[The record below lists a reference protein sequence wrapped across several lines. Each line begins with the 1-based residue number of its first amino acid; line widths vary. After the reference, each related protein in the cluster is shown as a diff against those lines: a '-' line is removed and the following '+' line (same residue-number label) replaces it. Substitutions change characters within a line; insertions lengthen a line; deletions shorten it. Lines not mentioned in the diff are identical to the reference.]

1 MEGCAP
7 GENHV
12 RAADR
17 RRWRLTRHVS
27 VGGVVMGHIHT
38 SSAGLGHRISAA
50 AFGSALGYLHH
61 CVGRCCFSAVLH
73 FLDQIDTGCLLLLWF
88 GECLSLG
95 ASASS
100 ALFLLVVS
108 SNLMPGGDPSPRPF
122 PYKGSSPCM
131 ALDGET
137 WSLDVLFKGVTIRFK
152 RKVVVSGNFWI
163 ARLPSPLVP
172 IPLA

>member
-1 MEGCAP
+1 MLVAAATVQRKLCA
-7 GENHV
+7 
-12 RAADR
+12 RCA
-17 RRWRLTRHVS
+17 
-27 VGGVVMGHIHT
+27 GGVSPSHGLPG
-38 SSAGLGHRISAA
+38 SSTNHESLGFI
-50 AFGSALGYLHH
+50 
-61 CVGRCCFSAVLH
+61 CFSVVLH
-73 FLDQIDTGCLLLLWF
+73 FLDQIDTGCWLLLWF

-152 RKVVVSGNFWI
+152 RKVVVSGNFWL

-172 IPLA
+172 ILLA